1 MGDTLLRLSRSPLQF
16 RNVPLPKNIEE
27 LEFNDH
33 IAVPINY
40 GMLSYFFSY
49 LLIGKLL
56 GRSPHQLWNALL
68 PFACDKEGIAPGS
81 QSPLIMECSP
91 TSA

>member
-33 IAVPINY
+33 IAVP
-40 GMLSYFFSY
+40 
-49 LLIGKLL
+49 
-56 GRSPHQLWNALL
+56 HQLWNALL
-68 PFACDKEGIAPGS
+68 PKLVDTISTP
-81 QSPLIMECSP
+81 
-91 TSA
+91 